1 MNIHEKLN
9 KIQQELKAP
18 KGRFNSF
25 GKYAYRSC
33 EDILDAVKPLLN
45 GLTLVVSDE
54 VVFIGN
60 RHYVKATAVLNGGD
74 GTSIKA
80 EAFAREPEI
89 KKGMDEAQITG
100 ATSSY
105 ARKYALN
112 GLFAIDDA
120 KDADSQDNS
129 HKEPEKINDSE
140 IAALDEYITALEVD
154 KRKFLAYMEVGSL
167 QEITKANYQKA
178 ITALKSKVK
187 KPKQI
192 GKLDSVNFDYDDV
205 RVIVYSNV
213 KETGLK
219 TATVC
224 PLATP

>member
-60 RHYVKATAVLNGGD
+60 RHYVKATAILTAGE
-74 GTSIKA
+74 GTIKA

-89 KKGMDEAQITG
+89 QKGMADGQITG

-167 QEITKANYQKA
+167 EEITKENYQKA

-187 KPKQI
+187 K
-192 GKLDSVNFDYDDV
+192 
-205 RVIVYSNV
+205 
-213 KETGLK
+213 
-219 TATVC
+219 
-224 PLATP
+224 